1 MKKKK
6 KTLATKLKT
15 PNMSPPMSKVTSSE
29 GNKEKISAV
38 GPQTDLSQW
47 KIRKV
52 LAEPDV
58 ALNRMFKF
66 TREEAEHV
74 LCSIGSD
81 KVEKAKEG
89 EDVRVKMVDLDTGT
103 RHELSFRKVR
113 CGSVF
118 GFKLGWVTHFVVR
131 RRLKVGD
138 EIGMY
143 VDPSSCVFYFCL
155 LSRANAKN

>member
-1 MKKKK
+1 
-6 KTLATKLKT
+6 
-15 PNMSPPMSKVTSSE
+15 MSPPMSKVTSSE

-38 GPQTDLSQW
+38 GPQTDLSRW

-103 RHELSFRKVR
+103 QHELSFRKVR

-138 EIGMY
+138 DIGMY
-143 VDPSSCVFYFCL
+143 VDPSSSMFYFCV
-155 LSRANAKN
+155 LSRAHAEN

>member
-1 MKKKK
+1 MR
-6 KTLATKLKT
+6 TRNAAFQ
-15 PNMSPPMSKVTSSE
+15 E
-29 GNKEKISAV
+29 GNKVQIPAV

-66 TREEAEHV
+66 TRAEAEHV

-81 KVEKAKEG
+81 KVEKAREG
-89 EDVRVKMVDLDTGT
+89 EDLRVKMVDLDTGSQ
-103 RHELSFRKVR
+103 HELSFRKVR
-113 CGSVF
+113 RGSVF

-138 EIGMY
+138 QIGMY
-143 VDPSSCVFYFCL
+143 VDPSSSMFYFCV
-155 LSRANAKN
+155 LSRASAEN